1 MESWQAHFWR
11 GSPNSHRRWP
21 FWNYGKKKQK
31 MCFGLVARDRS
42 CKRFLGTHY
51 SEGNPVCEL
60 APEKRP
66 EVADV
71 GDLPRAARPLA
82 RGYFP
87 LWVLVG
93 VSQGLGSK
101 QTAVNAAIAD
111 ANRDTAA
118 DDKIG

>member
-11 GSPNSHRRWP
+11 GCPNSHRQLP

-31 MCFGLVARDRS
+31 MYFRLVARDRS
-42 CKRFLGTHY
+42 CKRFLGTNY

-71 GDLPRAARPLA
+71 GELPRATRPVA
-82 RGYFP
+82 PGYFP

-101 QTAVNAAIAD
+101 QTANNAAIAD